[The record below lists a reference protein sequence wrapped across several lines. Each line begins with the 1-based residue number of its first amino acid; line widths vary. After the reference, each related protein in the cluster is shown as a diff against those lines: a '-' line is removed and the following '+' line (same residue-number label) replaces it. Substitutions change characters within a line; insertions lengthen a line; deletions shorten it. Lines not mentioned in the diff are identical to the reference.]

1 MNPPLLS
8 RLADDADLQGL
19 QLTSLTHVKCRFMYD
34 NYVSMNPPLLSPFV
48 DYADLEG
55 LVLTHPVGI
64 MIRQT
69 IAT

>member
-1 MNPPLLS
+1 
-8 RLADDADLQGL
+8 
-19 QLTSLTHVKCRFMYD
+19 MYD
-34 NYVSMNPPLLSPFV
+34 NYVSVNPPLLSPFI

-55 LVLTHPVGI
+55 LWLTHPVGI